1 MCSIKKAGAVS
12 SSGTS
17 AAIRACP
24 ELRRVHPE
32 LRWVYPELRRA
43 PNFSRLLSHRELSHP
58 APFSTNSAKLN
69 RQTPEVERLAT
80 RRKQTPAIC
89 SNRQKINFC
98 LDENLSLPASCL
110 EGAIGAPSKRLN
122 AFLPGLPRATFA
134 KGSGLRVEMAV
145 THSKQSIGAF
155 LPGLP
160 RATFAKGSRFAH
172 TRTVAPLRPY
182 ARLSGNSMPARGKFI
197 VLEGIDGSG
206 KRTQLEM
213 LVRAFA
219 SRGVA
224 CSQISFPRYEG
235 FFGKM
240 AGQYLNGDF
249 GSLEAVDPHFSALL
263 YAGDRFEAK
272 PRIESDLASG
282 QTVVAD
288 RYVGSNLA
296 HQSARVPPEKR
307 AAFLQWLKQL
317 EYQVYALPA
326 EDLVIYL
333 PVPPAEAH
341 RLVGEKAARD
351 YTKLRHDIQE
361 SDLAHLQA
369 TSEVYDQLARQP
381 NWLKIECYVAAVRAR
396 RAPESIHQDILAA
409 VQARVTPTLR
419 ANK

>member
-1 MCSIKKAGAVS
+1 M
-12 SSGTS
+12 
-17 AAIRACP
+17 
-24 ELRRVHPE
+24 
-32 LRWVYPELRRA
+32 
-43 PNFSRLLSHRELSHP
+43 
-58 APFSTNSAKLN
+58 
-69 RQTPEVERLAT
+69 
-80 RRKQTPAIC
+80 
-89 SNRQKINFC
+89 
-98 LDENLSLPASCL
+98 
-110 EGAIGAPSKRLN
+110 
-122 AFLPGLPRATFA
+122 
-134 KGSGLRVEMAV
+134 
-145 THSKQSIGAF
+145 
-155 LPGLP
+155 
-160 RATFAKGSRFAH
+160 
-172 TRTVAPLRPY
+172 RTVAPLRPY

-224 CSQISFPRYEG
+224 CSQISFPRYDG

-249 GSLEAVDPHFSALL
+249 GPLEAVDPHFSALL

-288 RYVGSNLA
+288 RYIGSNLA

-307 AAFLQWLKQL
+307 AEFLQWLKQL

-333 PVPPAEAH
+333 RVPPAEAH

-351 YTKLRHDIQE
+351 YTKLRHDIHE

-369 TSEVYDQLARQP
+369 TSEVYDQLAQQP
-381 NWLKIECYVAAVRAR
+381 NWLKIECYDTAANAL
-396 RAPESIHQDILAA
+396 RAPESIHQEILAA
-409 VQARVTPTLR
+409 VQAHATPSLR